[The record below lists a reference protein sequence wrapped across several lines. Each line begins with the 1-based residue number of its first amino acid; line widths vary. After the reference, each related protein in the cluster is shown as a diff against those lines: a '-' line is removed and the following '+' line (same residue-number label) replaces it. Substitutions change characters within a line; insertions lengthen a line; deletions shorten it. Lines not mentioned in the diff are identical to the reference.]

1 MSASTSRAGESGA
14 ARTPVRGVDTGALR
28 FSIRCGSG
36 VEPEVFR
43 TAAVM
48 AEELGFEQ
56 IWTGNDQFRRSG
68 VIPMTLALH
77 ATNRIRVGSSVL
89 NPVTMHPVELAG
101 IASALA
107 DLSGGRFILGL
118 GAGSEVFL
126 PWAGIRPESPLARTR
141 RGLRATRALLDGRSP
156 AEIEGAG
163 DGWMLNARLKDGG
176 ADVPIYLG
184 VMGPRLLELAGREA
198 DGVIAL
204 CLPATRFPWVK
215 ETIESGAAAADPT
228 FAADR
233 RPFDLGVGLWTSID
247 DDAETAK
254 RLLAT
259 RIATYSGALS
269 REALQGAGYDPERFD
284 RMQQFVTDG
293 DLDAAVAL
301 VDDDVLRLGIAGDA
315 GQVIEQCLDLID
327 QGARHLSFSYPRGAD
342 ASATI
347 ALVGDSVLPI
357 LRRSQS

>member
-1 MSASTSRAGESGA
+1 MSNSTFRAGESGA
-14 ARTPVRGVDTGALR
+14 APTPARGVDDGQLR

-36 VEPEVFR
+36 VDPEEFR
-43 TAAVM
+43 RAAVM
-48 AEELGFEQ
+48 AEQLGFDQ

-77 ATNRIRVGSSVL
+77 STTRIRVGSSVL

-101 IASALA
+101 IAAALA
-107 DLSGGRFILGL
+107 DLSGNRFILGL

-126 PWAGIRPESPLARTR
+126 PWAGIQPESPVARTR

-156 AEIEGAG
+156 ADVVGTG
-163 DGWMLNARLKDGG
+163 DGWQSTAVLKDGG

-184 VMGPRLLELAGREA
+184 VMGPKLLALAGREA

-215 ETIESGAAAADPT
+215 TTIESGAAEAAPD
-228 FAADR
+228 FAAGR

-254 RLLAT
+254 RLLAV

-269 REALQGAGYDPERFD
+269 RDALQGAGYDPERFD
-284 RMQQFVTDG
+284 RMQQLVTDG
-293 DLDAAVAL
+293 RLDEAVAL
-301 VDDDVLRLGIAGDA
+301 VDDHILTLGIAGDA
-315 GQVIEQCLDLID
+315 GQVVEQCLELID

-347 ALVGDSVLPI
+347 ALVGASVLPI
-357 LRRSQS
+357 LRRSHA